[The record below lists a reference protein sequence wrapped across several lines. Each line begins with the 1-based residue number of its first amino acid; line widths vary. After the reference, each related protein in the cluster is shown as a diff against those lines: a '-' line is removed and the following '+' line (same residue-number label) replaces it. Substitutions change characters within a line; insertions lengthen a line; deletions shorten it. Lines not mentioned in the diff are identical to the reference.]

1 MSQFPPT
8 GNPSKSSPAGSG
20 QLVLIG
26 FVIALIAVILMNV
39 YVEMRVA
46 QSKEDTVTYFKFVSE
61 KNPGEKIDIKDLR
74 AIELPVTVKNAFGT
88 SAVRE
93 NETRRGTPLDGIGE
107 VLGESVVDGQVLT
120 YNLFRAP
127 TTTATRDRGDEGLDE
142 ITLNIDSK
150 KQPANLRVGDYV
162 DIFASIPLN
171 RNTEYMR
178 VMEYVKVVNLGDRVQ
193 EAGTRSRDNKYG
205 SITIYIDPNLTSK
218 LFDIQKRVIGQ
229 TFNVTRRD
237 PLDKRAR
244 ELDAG
249 GSKEINKR
257 VLEILNLD

>member
-8 GNPSKSSPAGSG
+8 GNPAQSSPTGSG

-26 FVIALIAVILMNV
+26 FVIALVAVILMNV

-46 QSKEDTVTYFKFVSE
+46 ASQEDTVTFFRFPEE
-61 KNPGEKIDIKDLR
+61 KGAGDKIDIS
-74 AIELPVTVKNAFGT
+74 ELQPIQVQAKYSGAFGT

-93 NETRRGTPLDGIGE
+93 NDLKPGTPLDG
-107 VLGESVVDGQVLT
+107 DGQILT
-120 YNLFRAP
+120 KNVAANQILSYDLWGTS
-127 TTTATRDRGDEGLDE
+127 TTRVARDPGDEGLDE

-150 KQPANLRVGDYV
+150 KQPANLRPGDYV

-171 RNTEYMR
+171 RDSEYMR

-193 EAGTRSRDNKYG
+193 EAGTSNRNNKYG
-205 SITIYIDPNLTSK
+205 SITIYIDPKLTTK
-218 LFDIQKRVIGQ
+218 LFDIQKRVAGQ

-237 PLDKRAR
+237 PLDKKIRK
-244 ELDAG
+244 LDTG
-249 GSKEINKR
+249 GSREINKR
-257 VLEILNLD
+257 VLELLNLD